1 MRLKLARLILTGVLL
16 LGAALSFALDWS
28 ANHLLNPAWHGHAR
42 FHGALL
48 LFLLAGVS
56 LTGVWLLW
64 RDSKEPDVAVK
75 AAALISASFWTPL
88 FYITSVLPGSTAWAG
103 DPNAIPHLAGFTF
116 YPNLAVAAAF
126 LFMTATA
133 LALGASAPATSSL

>member
-1 MRLKLARLILTGVLL
+1 MRLKLARFILTGVLL

-64 RDSKEPDVAVK
+64 RDSKEPAVAVK

-126 LFMTATA
+126 LCMTATA
-133 LALGASAPATSSL
+133 WGLGASATGD

>member
-1 MRLKLARLILTGVLL
+1 MRLKLARTILTGVLL

-28 ANHLLNPAWHGHAR
+28 ANHLLNPAWHPHAR

-75 AAALISASFWTPL
+75 AAALISASSWTPL

-103 DPNAIPHLAGFTF
+103 DPNAIPHLTGFTF

-126 LFMTATA
+126 LLMTATA
-133 LALGASAPATSSL
+133 WRLGASAASD